1 MADTMNDFNNSY
13 NQKILKN
20 SISRLENK
28 QGIIHEIIEENIYTD
43 NSDTNK

>member
-13 NQKILKN
+13 NQKILKE

-28 QGIIHEIIEENIYTD
+28 QGKVHEIIEYKDICTD
-43 NSDTNK
+43 SDANQ

>member
-20 SISRLENK
+20 SISRLENG
-28 QGIIHEIIEENIYTD
+28 QGIVHEIIEENIYTND
-43 NSDTNK
+43 SNTNK